1 MMGFYQ
7 ERQTFDEQASASSNL
22 PSNEDIGNNKKS
34 SSSFLDYEQQ
44 TNNNKLESSITST
57 TSTSVFAS
65 IKSLFTSAPDNQI
78 RSRANSTARSRSGT
92 LTSTHSHNSYRK
104 HAQSSGYHSLETSSK
119 DLEDSWDIDDTYIKV
134 CKFTDSDDANE
145 VGVFGTYKE
154 YKEQMQQQQLASDIR
169 KIIENYQEPTRLLKI
184 SDFLALRTAGDV
196 LNLSHCE
203 PYGLKGCKLILLVN
217 DGAEEF
223 NLGTLYPEKGIFST
237 FEITLVL
244 HLKRSPCRKLPFF
257 RCRQQTM
264 HILEQYELR
273 KEKMYTSKSRRSSPT
288 YCR

>member
-1 MMGFYQ
+1 M
-7 ERQTFDEQASASSNL
+7 
-22 PSNEDIGNNKKS
+22 
-34 SSSFLDYEQQ
+34 
-44 TNNNKLESSITST
+44 
-57 TSTSVFAS
+57 
-65 IKSLFTSAPDNQI
+65 
-78 RSRANSTARSRSGT
+78 
-92 LTSTHSHNSYRK
+92 
-104 HAQSSGYHSLETSSK
+104 
-119 DLEDSWDIDDTYIKV
+119 
-134 CKFTDSDDANE
+134 
-145 VGVFGTYKE
+145 FGTYKE

-169 KIIENYQEPTRLLKI
+169 KIIENYQDPTRLLKI

-203 PYGLKGCKLILLVN
+203 PYGLKGCKLILIVN
-217 DGAEEF
+217 DGTEEF

-273 KEKMYTSKSRRSSPT
+273 KEKMYGHVLETNADLCPVKLISNIHMFCNLILKIPKL
-288 YCR
+288 YQ